1 METTIMEEV
10 VIVGAGI
17 AGLATAL
24 ALKRVGIRALVLEK
38 AECLRTTGAA
48 LNLFPNAWIALDALG
63 VSHKLTPLYAPLTT
77 GSITNVATGAVQQIS
92 FTGVFS
98 GNGEGPRPVHRK
110 KLLEVLAEELPPDT
124 IRFSSHLASIE
135 TEQLPSEKGAAA
147 ASLAVVHLKDG
158 TTIKSKVLIGCDGL
172 HSMVAQWLGLSAPIH
187 SGRSAA
193 RGLAVYPQ
201 GHELGSNVQQFVDIG
216 KRAGIVR
223 LNDTEVFWFITCEGD
238 YRTYDPNTIQDEVLN
253 HHASNFPSAFLDV
266 VRHSDLSSLSWAPLM
281 MRNPWNII
289 VGNVSSGNV
298 TVVGDAFHP
307 MTPDLGQGGCCALED
322 AVVLGRHIGNSLIAN
337 GGGKK
342 SLPAEEMATVLEGYA
357 KERRWRAAGLVTGS
371 YVSGWVQQS
380 GKNWWRKMLRV
391 VFYSY
396 LLLMLARYVKF
407 DCGKL
412 PGGDDERV
420 GDDRKPDGSSK
431 LD

>member
-1 METTIMEEV
+1 MESIMEEV

-38 AECLRTTGAA
+38 AECLRTTGSA

-63 VSHKLTPLYAPLTT
+63 VSHKLTPLYPPLTT
-77 GSITNVATGAVQQIS
+77 GSITDVSTGAVRQIS
-92 FTGVFS
+92 LTGPFS
-98 GNGEGPRPVHRK
+98 PVHRK
-110 KLLEVLAEELPPDT
+110 KLLEALAEELPPDS
-124 IRFSSHLASIE
+124 IRFSSQLASIE
-135 TEQLPSEKGAAA
+135 TEQLHSAKDT

-172 HSMVAQWLGLSAPIH
+172 HSVVAEWLGLSAPIH

-193 RGLAVYPQ
+193 RGLSVFPQ
-201 GHELGSNVQQFVDIG
+201 GHGLGSSVQQFLDVG
-216 KRAGIVR
+216 KRAG
-223 LNDTEVFWFITCEGD
+223 DH
-238 YRTYDPNTIQDEVLN
+238 RTYDPSTIQKEVLE
-253 HHASNFPSAFLDV
+253 HHAPNFPSIYLDV
-266 VRHSDLSSLSWAPLM
+266 VRHSDLCSLSWAPLM
-281 MRNPWNII
+281 LRNPWNIV
-289 VGNVSSGNV
+289 VGNVSRGNV
-298 TVVGDAFHP
+298 TVVGDAMHP

-322 AVVLGRHIGNSLIAN
+322 AVVLGRHIGNSFLAN
-337 GGGKK
+337 GK
-342 SLPAEEMATVLEGYA
+342 SVVAEEVARALGAYV
-357 KERRWRAAGLVTGS
+357 KERKWRAAGLVTAS

-380 GKNWWRKMLRV
+380 GRNWWRQLLRV

-396 LLLMLARYVKF
+396 LFVVLARGVNF

-412 PGGDDERV
+412 PIAKAEEGEV
-420 GDDRKPDGSSK
+420 EAESSK